1 MTHRKAEIQNF
12 LDLIVRTKDEYV
24 SISLN
29 LDNWKI
35 YTNGTD
41 CFESDTQCGKP
52 KSLLLQVFIY
62 EKEKIAEWNALKRDN
77 DIDGLKK
84 LTAKDND
91 GISKWGIVDIV
102 ISEQNCDFLE
112 IDRSSTDVVN
122 DYRQLLLQDK
132 NATIFIELSC
142 FSFEYCYVFEVRP
155 YVLVFLL
162 QVPQGLTQFNITDD
176 DFKIMGHD
184 FIGVTCNQIQ
194 SFIASQLNQSQVQ
207 HGNQTSDLESMYQ
220 RYFRCGFKETFSG
233 ALRRVFSGMNAVQNY
248 EVTMMR
254 KYESDNDISL
264 CRTGNVNCYIA
275 EFSLQSK

>member
-12 LDLIVRTKDEYV
+12 LELIVRTKDEYV

-29 LDNWKI
+29 LDNWRI

-41 CFESDTQCGKP
+41 CFESGTQCGKP

-77 DIDGLKK
+77 DIDGLKQ

-102 ISEQNCDFLE
+102 IFEQNCDFLE

-132 NATIFIELSC
+132 NATILMEIPC
-142 FSFEYCYVFEVRP
+142 FSFEYFYVFEVRP

-162 QVPQGLTQFNITDD
+162 QVPQGLAQFNITDD

-207 HGNQTSDLESMYQ
+207 HGNQTWDLDSMYQ
-220 RYFRCGFKETFSG
+220 RYFRCGFIETFTG

-248 EVTMMR
+248 EVTLMR
-254 KYESDNDISL
+254 KYDSDNDISL
-264 CRTGNVNCYIA
+264 CRTGNVTCYIA